1 MTETEVTHLQGWN
14 QRTVVVDD
22 VSVAGTHEPFVEHV
36 SFTAPPGAVTVVP
49 TDPGIPQVA
58 LALAIGGRVELLRG
72 RVRVGAGADLADLQ
86 LRTRLVDVA
95 DVTAPEDTI
104 AVKAVVQEELA
115 LAEKPAGRAA
125 VASFLAAHDLSDRAA
140 HPWEQLPAGVR
151 TSLLLELGALHPMVR
166 VLVLAGPERHG
177 GDHTV
182 WFETCR
188 RLAQTGLAVIVL
200 TTAATAASLPA
211 DLDSADDTADSAAYD
226 TAYDTA
232 YETADDTASDTA
244 HEADVEADPAAD
256 ADAPN
261 LPKEPSA

>member
-1 MTETEVTHLQGWN
+1 MHTRIVTEHEVSRLQGWN

-36 SFTAPPGAVTVVP
+36 SFTAPPGEVTVVP

-58 LALAIGGRVELLRG
+58 LALALGGRVELLRG
-72 RVRVGAGADLADLQ
+72 RIRVGAGADLADLQ

-104 AVKAVVQEELA
+104 AVKAVVEEELA
-115 LAEKPAGRAA
+115 LAERPAGRAA
-125 VASFLAAHDLSDRAA
+125 VASFLAAHDLTDRATR
-140 HPWEQLPAGVR
+140 PWEQLPPGVR

-177 GDHTV
+177 GDHSV
-182 WFETCR
+182 WLETCR
-188 RLAQTGLAVIVL
+188 RLAETGLAVIVL
-200 TTAATAASLPA
+200 TTAATAASLP
-211 DLDSADDTADSAAYD
+211 TALVSDA
-226 TAYDTA
+226 
-232 YETADDTASDTA
+232 DTASDP
-244 HEADVEADPAAD
+244 VAD
-256 ADAPN
+256 AESGVVTLADEPN